1 MTTVAAPTSAPRN
14 IPGAGLTLV
23 PPVSPLPP
31 GSNRSGRSQFDGPL
45 SPVAQNGSFEFDRI
59 IKEGE
64 VSKRTRKTKVSL
76 SVLDVAWLQLT
87 PSSHGNRYT

>member
-1 MTTVAAPTSAPRN
+1 MTNVASPSAPRN

-23 PPVSPLPP
+23 PPNSPLPP
-31 GSNRSGRSQFDGPL
+31 RSSRSGQSRLEGAL

-64 VSKRTRKTKVSL
+64 VSKRTRKTKV
-76 SVLDVAWLQLT
+76 
-87 PSSHGNRYT
+87 RYDLFILGTHS